1 METLEDIEGLM
12 KSHKNAMGTSLFD
25 HISQVVNTLKNNPN
39 KTMDDPFK
47 YFETISHF
55 ISRNQ
60 FDYKTPLCEDDVKN
74 KRPKKCELNKWMGRE
89 SELIY
94 SREVYRQIFSTYT
107 L

>member
-12 KSHKNAMGTSLFD
+12 KSHKNSMGTSLFD

-55 ISRNQ
+55 IGKNQ
-60 FDYKTPLCEDDVKN
+60 FDYQIPLSEQDVN
-74 KRPKKCELNKWMGRE
+74 KKKPKKCELN
-89 SELIY
+89 
-94 SREVYRQIFSTYT
+94 
-107 L
+107 